1 MSDLVIFRN
10 LAQEYFPSEGR
21 SQGFAFAV
29 GLFYGMLA
37 SNYVAD
43 AEGLSV
49 QDTFEQ
55 KVKDLYSGNISEVNS
70 AVVFNVRTALSVFQH
85 TFVALY
91 TFRTQPFSIRNVS
104 GTIADSLTNVSEQ
117 FTDEEKTIFAGH
129 REAILKVCEELQ
141 EKYTVTETPAEV

>member
-29 GLFYGMLA
+29 GLFYGLLA

-91 TFRTQPFSIRNVS
+91 TLRTQPFSIRNVS

-117 FTDEEKTIFAGH
+117 FTDEEKTIFAQH